1 MLNRDIVDIFTG
13 LGLAVL
19 GLVIVL
25 YASSHYH
32 LGTLQRMGPGMVPM
46 GIGAIIALL
55 GAALAGG
62 GMLRPRVALPS
73 IEWRPLLAILGGILT
88 FAVAV
93 PRMGLAPAIAAMTLV
108 TSLADRQL
116 RLRTVGLLIVFLVLA
131 AVVIF
136 RLALGMNIPIVR
148 WAF

>member
-13 LGLAVL
+13 LALAVF
-19 GLVIVL
+19 GLVIAL
-25 YASSHYH
+25 YASSHYQ

-46 GIGAIIALL
+46 GIGAITALL
-55 GAALAGG
+55 GALLAGG
-62 GMLRPRVALPS
+62 GALRPRVALS
-73 IEWRPLLAILGGILT
+73 GIEWRPLLAILGGILT
-88 FAVAV
+88 FAIAV
-93 PRMGLAPAIAAMTLV
+93 PRVGLAPAIATMTLV

-116 RLRTVGLLIVFLVLA
+116 RLKTVALLIVFLVLA
-131 AVVIF
+131 AIVIF